1 MSRIKMKMNVD
12 AREYADA
19 VVFVENVCDH
29 NHQWTYTTTPTGSA
43 WDITMTNTNGTKLPV
58 ELKARDIEYE
68 STNGEIFI
76 EKAKVQSLARLF
88 NVFVITQMFIP
99 SNIAVSFII
108 RSDEVEDLETRTVM
122 ARKNNITEEKIT
134 KVFYV
139 LKADKGRVKECDLS
153 NYWQYYSDF
162 SGFSTTL
169 ESCQ

>member
-1 MSRIKMKMNVD
+1 MKMNVD

-19 VVFVENVCDH
+19 VVFVENVCEH
-29 NHQWTYTTTPTGSA
+29 NPQWSYTTTPTGSP
-43 WDITMTNTNGTKLPV
+43 WDITMTNTNGSKLPV

-88 NVFVITQMFIP
+88 NIFVITQMFIP
-99 SNIAVSFII
+99 SNIAVSFLI
-108 RSDEVEDLETRTVM
+108 RSDAIADIETRTVM
-122 ARKNNITEEKIT
+122 ARKNNITEEKIP

-139 LKADKGRVKECDLS
+139 LKADQGRVKECDLS
-153 NYWQYYSDF
+153 KYWKYYSDF
-162 SGFSTTL
+162 SDFSTTL